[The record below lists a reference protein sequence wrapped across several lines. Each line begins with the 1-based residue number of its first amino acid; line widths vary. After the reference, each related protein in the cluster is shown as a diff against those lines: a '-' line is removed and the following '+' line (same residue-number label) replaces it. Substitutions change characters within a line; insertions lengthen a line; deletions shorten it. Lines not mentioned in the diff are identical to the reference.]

1 MLKKTAIRTGSVAIV
16 LMLGACSWTQPPAP
30 VVQGNIGSAGSY
42 GSEAGSAPSS
52 NPYGATPYDP
62 NAGGTS
68 VVNNTPAPYTPPSQ
82 PVSSGGSYTPSNAP
96 VDINAATHTV
106 VRGDTVYNISKRYNI
121 TQDNLR
127 AWNGLSDNTISVGQ
141 TLRVKPAG
149 YTAPAGGSTVATQTT
164 KTPAATTPTPT
175 PAASGPATTPTVAT
189 GGTRTVEGIT
199 WQRPTSGSV
208 ITQFT
213 ASNKGVDIGGTAGQ
227 PIVAAADGRVV
238 YAGSGLRGYGNL
250 VIIQHTKTFL
260 TAYGHNQSL
269 SVKEGQTVKRGQ
281 TIAKMGNSDAD
292 RTKLHF
298 EVRKDGKP
306 VNPVN
311 YVAF

>member
-1 MLKKTAIRTGSVAIV
+1 MLKKTAIRTGSVALALI
-16 LMLGACSWTQPPAP
+16 MSACSWTQPAAP
-30 VVQGNIGSAGSY
+30 VVPGNASGSAGSY
-42 GSEAGSAPSS
+42 GSEAGGSAASAD
-52 NPYGATPYDP
+52 NPYGAAPYDP
-62 NAGGTS
+62 NSGGASVETS
-68 VVNNTPAPYTPPSQ
+68 TPYTPPAAS
-82 PVSSGGSYTPSNAP
+82 SSGGSYAPSNAP
-96 VDINAATHTV
+96 VDVNAATHTV
-106 VRGDTVYNISKRYNI
+106 VRGDTVYNIAKRYNI

-127 AWNGLSDNTISVGQ
+127 SWNNLADNSIGVGQ

-149 YTAPAGGSTVATQTT
+149 YTAPAGGAASTGSTAPSASSSAQGSQQAS
-164 KTPAATTPTPT
+164 TPANTA
-175 PAASGPATTPTVAT
+175 TVAT

-199 WQRPTSGSV
+199 WQRPTAGSLL
-208 ITQFT
+208 TNFT
-213 ASNKGVDIGGTAGQ
+213 ATNKGVDIGGNAGQ
-227 PIVAAADGRVV
+227 PVVAAADGRVV

-250 VIIQHTKTFL
+250 VIVQHTQTFL

-298 EVRKDGKP
+298 EVRKNGKP
-306 VNPVN
+306 VNPAS